1 MFVIIILNNV
11 NTVFHLNEI
20 LVQIIVLVNNDQISV
35 LINTLYIFVQNITLD
50 ETLNE
55 NNQVKVN
62 LQDKVDYINDLH
74 MNLIE
79 KVSEVFDLNFDMKK
93 IEMVIVE
100 SEIIIFY
107 I

>member
-1 MFVIIILNNV
+1 M
-11 NTVFHLNEI
+11 FHLNEI